1 MLATAVSGDVTA
13 SSNIA
18 SAMPPSTLARVFCG
32 IFSGFLK
39 IY

>member
-13 SSNIA
+13 SSNIT

-39 IY
+39 NY